1 MRPCFVRIEAGPL
14 FFADD
19 HRGIGGAEVRSAMFA
34 KALARRPDYEV
45 SFVLGSCR
53 PRPTES
59 VDGVRVHFLRT
70 MRRSRD
76 RARGLAMGWQ
86 WPADMIQRIA
96 HDIHARLPVT
106 PKPWPFFN
114 RLDADTLLCFGM
126 QPPMINAIASAR
138 YSGKR
143 SILFLVQDLDDDFP
157 GTIWNRYPLKRMR
170 DTRWRRWA
178 IEHADCIV
186 AQSTSQQETLRSRFG
201 RESALIRNPIK
212 ISNHDPA
219 RPPEVP
225 ANYALWV
232 GRSDHRGKRSDL
244 CLELIRRHPQIP
256 FVVVMNP
263 CSDRDAA
270 ELEQT
275 RRNNVVLLRRV
286 PFDAIEPYYRHARLL
301 INTSLR
307 EGFPNTFLQA
317 ARWGVPIITWQVDPD
332 GMLTRHGCGRTAG
345 GCMDSLSELL
355 NRFWQPGP
363 EREAIS
369 KAGKTYVRLHHDLD
383 DRVAELEELIRK
395 VHGEAREKDKT
406 RQSA

>member
-34 KALARRPDYEV
+34 RTLAQRPEHEV
-45 SFVLGSCR
+45 SFVLGSFR
-53 PRPTES
+53 PRAPES
-59 VDGVRVHFLRT
+59 VDGIRVHFLRT
-70 MRRSRD
+70 PRRSRD
-76 RARGLAMGWQ
+76 RSSGLALCWQ
-86 WPADMIQRIA
+86 WPADMIRKLAQ
-96 HDIHARLPVT
+96 DIHARLPVT
-106 PKPWPFFN
+106 PRPWPFFN

-126 QPPMINAIASAR
+126 QSPMINAIASAR
-138 YSGKR
+138 HSGKK

-157 GTIWNRYPLKRMR
+157 STSLNRYPLKQIR
-170 DTRWRRWA
+170 DMQWRRWA
-178 IEHADCIV
+178 VEHADCIV

-201 RESALIRNPIK
+201 RESALIRNPIR
-212 ISNHDPA
+212 ISSHDPPQ
-219 RPPEVP
+219 PPDVP
-225 ANYALWV
+225 PNFALWV

-244 CLELIRRHPQIP
+244 CLELIRRNPQIP

-263 CSDRDAA
+263 CSDHDAA
-270 ELEQT
+270 ELEQL

-286 PFDAIEPYYRHARLL
+286 PFDAIDPYYRHARVLV
-301 INTSLR
+301 NTSQR

-317 ARWGVPIITWQVDPD
+317 ARWGVPIVTWQVDPD
-332 GMLTRHGCGRTAG
+332 GILTRHGCGRTAG

-355 NRFWQPGP
+355 NRLWQPSP

-369 KAGKTYVRLHHDLD
+369 QAGKNYVRRFHGLD
-383 DRVAELEELIRK
+383 ERVAELEELIGQLHSEVRGK
-395 VHGEAREKDKT
+395 GKT